1 MDYIETIDRLSHNLV
16 FTLAPSQVEVN
27 DTSIYSLG
35 VSDIP
40 SIAVKETIFED
51 EFELFG
57 LDTDEHSRKPIDNDQ
72 KLVDDIHSHSPID
85 DDQKLVDDIHSHP
98 PRDDDQKLVYGI
110 HSHSPIDDDQKLV
123 DDIHS
128 HPLIDDDQKLVDG
141 IHSHSLI
148 DDDQKLVD
156 VIHSHSPIDDDQKL
170 VDDIHS
176 HSPIEDDQK
185 LVDDNDKSDEVQEIG
200 KKIKIVQVLIPTDKV
215 EVQKRPRRKRNKQ
228 LINKNKKLKKRRIR
242 GSSPT
247 NKYQPNFDVAELE
260 KELNVDVEI
269 LTKTDDLVKV
279 DGSQWM
285 QAASNRGNWSGRPTA
300 DMMMLQE
307 QQLADWRQFSASKK
321 RPAAF
326 SCQECGKGFDQPT
339 SYQNHLL
346 RHGPVSLNQNQNM
359 MTYGSET
366 WALTMGLMRKL
377 KVTHRA
383 MERSMLG
390 VYLRDR
396 NRNNDIRSR
405 TKVTDIWA
413 KHIARR
419 TNGRWG
425 QKVLE
430 WRPRTGRQAVGK
442 PPTRWSDD
450 PVKIAVDAESTCAGL
465 SGETDMMMILFHR
478 NLLYFPI
485 SSPLPA
491 PLSSSPLL
499 SSLLFLQ
506 LFLVF
511 DRDAGRFPC
520 EVCGVRFQRRSTLR
534 CHELRHALRF
544 ICRECKFVTRIK
556 NQAKQHFSSHEGHK
570 FQCKHCEK
578 SFVQKETGKSER
590 GRERQREKKRVER
603 GKERKKRGITKWS
616 GERKRG
622 RGRGNR
628 RGERKGKSKKRG
640 RDKRKSKRSS
650 YLSHVRLVHVAESV
664 TCVECG
670 ETFVSRLGLKLHNT
684 KMHQAQKAASK
695 CACASCGAPFDD
707 AEALQAHARAGCDPA
722 DSRPCA
728 TCGASLPTDEA
739 LRTHTEECHKGEF
752 KCTECPLSFLGEGP
766 RDKHYW
772 RVHCEVRSALGHTGR
787 QGWASRVCPQ
797 CGKQFQ
803 DVPCKRDGNRRD
815 IKPDLPVI
823 RQGIHAR
830 LHPPI
835 SSTAGQ
841 GIRPAALS
849 DPLLRTAS
857 PSDPAHSSNT
867 SPRTFVTWKP
877 QAVDTREKSFL
888 LEQHMRSHS
897 GEKPFACPDCALRF
911 NYPGN
916 LKRHQKVV
924 SPWGYVLGEHG
935 DTTGW
940 GVRGVVM
947 LEEHSGTTG
956 WGVHG
961 VVSCMAYPRWGSCP
975 TLLSD
980 AKSF

>member
-1 MDYIETIDRLSHNLV
+1 MGKSSSELMCCRGCLATDCNLFDIYKNQLAEAYECITGYPMLPHDGFPQQLCAMCGVQLAKSAAFRDRCRRAQDCLRRQHHDKITMDYIETIDRLSHNLV

-269 LTKTDDLVKV
+269 LTK
-279 DGSQWM
+279 
-285 QAASNRGNWSGRPTA
+285 
-300 DMMMLQE
+300 E

-346 RHGPVSLNQNQNM
+346 RHGPS
-359 MTYGSET
+359 
-366 WALTMGLMRKL
+366 
-377 KVTHRA
+377 
-383 MERSMLG
+383 
-390 VYLRDR
+390 
-396 NRNNDIRSR
+396 
-405 TKVTDIWA
+405 
-413 KHIARR
+413 
-419 TNGRWG
+419 
-425 QKVLE
+425 
-430 WRPRTGRQAVGK
+430 
-442 PPTRWSDD
+442 
-450 PVKIAVDAESTCAGL
+450 
-465 SGETDMMMILFHR
+465 
-478 NLLYFPI
+478 
-485 SSPLPA
+485 
-491 PLSSSPLL
+491 
-499 SSLLFLQ
+499 
-506 LFLVF
+506 
-511 DRDAGRFPC
+511 AGRFPC

-578 SFVQKETGKSER
+578 SFV
-590 GRERQREKKRVER
+590 
-603 GKERKKRGITKWS
+603 
-616 GERKRG
+616 
-622 RGRGNR
+622 
-628 RGERKGKSKKRG
+628 
-640 RDKRKSKRSS
+640 KRSS

-722 DSRPCA
+722 DRPCA

-803 DVPCKRDGNRRD
+803 
-815 IKPDLPVI
+815 
-823 RQGIHAR
+823 
-830 LHPPI
+830 
-835 SSTAGQ
+835 
-841 GIRPAALS
+841 
-849 DPLLRTAS
+849 
-857 PSDPAHSSNT
+857 
-867 SPRTFVTWKP
+867 
-877 QAVDTREKSFL
+877 KSFL

-916 LKRHQKVV
+916 LKRHQKVHQGQRPMV
-924 SPWGYVLGEHG
+924 KCGECGKRLGAASLATHVKYVHRKLPQK
-935 DTTGW
+935 
-940 GVRGVVM
+940 
-947 LEEHSGTTG
+947 
-956 WGVHG
+956 
-961 VVSCMAYPRWGSCP
+961 PRHRKRPATS
-975 TLLSD
+975 T
-980 AKSF
+980 